1 MLNLNKNEKWF
12 KDFLPLDDSCK
23 MITIVIKAVASL
35 KKSAMQQK
43 KVNSGYKMSTFP
55 EMKFRDKL
63 AELRQSQQSVQT
75 LSLWVIHHRKN
86 DREIARLWLET
97 VLKERRPE
105 KLLSLFYLVNDVVQN
120 SRRKHAAFLEH
131 FRNVLDAAFAH
142 AVPLFDSED
151 LKRLAHILDIWQE
164 RNVYQL
170 DVIQSWRG
178 GLSAPRED
186 ALAASV
192 PKISEGGE
200 PLTPL
205 MSPQPLSTHFDE
217 KTVSNC
223 NQFANDDRNDETR
236 LHVIA
241 LVTDVIDF
249 LTKLKNSPSSDAFT
263 RQSIAALPADLCNL
277 QKIRSITDSQEL
289 DKHLTI
295 AEQAQHMVNEYVKRL
310 SEEMEMRSKMMNTL
324 ETLTEILRKR
334 ADEGAEKYA
343 RLMNLAVEID
353 SKCNALQ
360 QHYQSLPVIS
370 TENIVLEERQMPT
383 VNDLIEK

>member
-1 MLNLNKNEKWF
+1 
-12 KDFLPLDDSCK
+12 
-23 MITIVIKAVASL
+23 
-35 KKSAMQQK
+35 MQQK
-43 KVNSGYKMSTFP
+43 KAKSGYKMSTFP

-86 DREIARLWLET
+86 DKEIARLWLET
-97 VLKERRPE
+97 VLKERRPT

-120 SRRKHAAFLEH
+120 SRQ
-131 FRNVLDAAFAH
+131 
-142 AVPLFDSED
+142 D
-151 LKRLAHILDIWQE
+151 LKRLVHILDIWQE
-164 RNVYQL
+164 RSVYQL
-170 DVIQSWRG
+170 DVIQSWRSV
-178 GLSAPRED
+178 LSAPREE

-192 PKISEGGE
+192 PKALEGE

-205 MSPQPLSTHFDE
+205 MSPEPLSTHFDE
-217 KTVSNC
+217 KSILNC

-249 LTKLKNSPSSDAFT
+249 LTKLKNAPSSDAFT

-295 AEQAQHMVNEYVKRL
+295 AGQAQHMVNEYVKRL
-310 SEEMEMRSKMMNTL
+310 SDEMELRSKMMNIL
-324 ETLTEILRKR
+324 ENLTEILRKR

-343 RLMNLAVEID
+343 QLMNLAVDID

-370 TENIVLEERQMPT
+370 TENIVFEERQMPT

>member
-1 MLNLNKNEKWF
+1 MGHRRFPRLQEIIYTRLH
-12 KDFLPLDDSCK
+12 
-23 MITIVIKAVASL
+23 VR
-35 KKSAMQQK
+35 KSK
-43 KVNSGYKMSTFP
+43 SGYKMSTFP

-97 VLKERRPE
+97 VLKERRPT

-170 DVIQSWRG
+170 DVIQSWRS
-178 GLSAPRED
+178 GLSAPREE
-186 ALAASV
+186 APAASV
-192 PKISEGGE
+192 PKALEGE

-205 MSPQPLSTHFDE
+205 MSPEPLSTHFDE
-217 KTVSNC
+217 KSISNC

-236 LHVIA
+236 LHVIT

-249 LTKLKNSPSSDAFT
+249 LTKLKNAPSSDAFT

-310 SEEMEMRSKMMNTL
+310 SEEMELRSKMMNIL
-324 ETLTEILRKR
+324 ENLTEILRKR

-343 RLMNLAVEID
+343 QLMNLAVDID

-370 TENIVLEERQMPT
+370 TENIVFEERQMPT

>member
-1 MLNLNKNEKWF
+1 M
-12 KDFLPLDDSCK
+12 
-23 MITIVIKAVASL
+23 
-35 KKSAMQQK
+35 K
-43 KVNSGYKMSTFP
+43 KVNSGYKMSAFP

-120 SRRKHAAFLEH
+120 SRQ
-131 FRNVLDAAFAH
+131 
-142 AVPLFDSED
+142 D

-249 LTKLKNSPSSDAFT
+249 LSKLKNSPSSDAFT